1 MLEGKNV
8 LLAISASIA
17 AYKSAFLCRILI
29 KKGANVKVLMTPQS
43 ADFITPLTLSTLS
56 KNPVY
61 KDYYKTDTGEWN
73 NHVDLAKWADFML
86 LAPATEN
93 TLAKMAKG
101 ICDNLLLA
109 CYFSMENRVF
119 FAPSMDLDM
128 FKHPA
133 NQENIA
139 KLQSFG
145 NILIP
150 AEYGELASGLVGEG
164 RMADVENI
172 VAFVEKQMEQKWK
185 GVKVLLTAGP
195 TYEAIDPVR
204 FIGNHSSGKMGYALA
219 DELILRGAEVTL
231 VSGPTSLSTNPKVK
245 VHSVV
250 SASEMF
256 EKVESNYQDVDV
268 VIMSAAVSDY
278 TPVTA
283 YDRKIKKKEDSLNIQ
298 LQPTKDILKFLGENK
313 KKQKLIGFALE
324 TDNELANAKVK
335 LERKNLDFIVLNSM
349 QDKGA
354 GFGGNTNK
362 ITILSKDNKQFEFEL
377 KTKAEVAID
386 ILNTIEPYCV

>member
-8 LLAISASIA
+8 LLAITASIA
-17 AYKSAFLCRILI
+17 AYKSAFLCRLLI

-86 LAPATEN
+86 VAPATEN

-133 NQENIA
+133 NQDNIA

-164 RMADVENI
+164 RMAEVESI
-172 VAFVEKQMEQKWK
+172 VAFVEKKMEQKWK
-185 GVKVLLTAGP
+185 GVKVLITAGP

-204 FIGNHSSGKMGYALA
+204 FIGNHSSGKMGYSISE
-219 DELILRGAEVTL
+219 ELVLRGADVTL
-231 VSGPTSLSTNPKVK
+231 VSGPTSLKVNTNVK
-245 VHSVV
+245 LHSVV

-256 EKVESNYQDVDV
+256 EKVKSNFKDADV
-268 VIMSAAVSDY
+268 VIMSAAVADY
-278 TPVTA
+278 TP
-283 YDRKIKKKEDSLNIQ
+283 
-298 LQPTKDILKFLGENK
+298 
-313 KKQKLIGFALE
+313 
-324 TDNELANAKVK
+324 
-335 LERKNLDFIVLNSM
+335 
-349 QDKGA
+349 
-354 GFGGNTNK
+354 
-362 ITILSKDNKQFEFEL
+362 
-377 KTKAEVAID
+377 
-386 ILNTIEPYCV
+386 